1 MADPVSSAADRNPAA
16 HWPEYLI
23 EAWALGMFMISAGVF
38 TLLLESP
45 ASPLHAA
52 IPDAFLRRLL
62 TGAAMGLTA
71 IALIYSPWGRR
82 SGAHMNP
89 AVTLSFLRLRKIAPS
104 DAAFYI
110 FAQFIGGTLG
120 VCGVLVAFGPAFS
133 APPVSY
139 VATVPGSAGVGAAF
153 TAEIGIS
160 ALMIFVVLMVSS
172 SAHLARFTGLCAGLL
187 VCLFISFE
195 GPLSGMSINPAR
207 SFASALPGAYLDLI
221 LDLSDCAG
229 DRHATGDRR
238 VPRPAALIVGSLCQ
252 IASHHGRAL
261 HSLRLR
267 AHPALNGRQQ

>member
-1 MADPVSSAADRNPAA
+1 MSDSIESAAKGSAA
-16 HWPEYLI
+16 VHWPEYFI
-23 EAWALGMFMISAGVF
+23 EAWALGMFMVSAGVF

-62 TGAAMGLTA
+62 TGTAMGLTA

-89 AVTLSFLRLRKIAPS
+89 AVTLSFLRLGKIAPN

-110 FAQFIGGTLG
+110 VAQFVGGTLG
-120 VCGVLVAFGPAFS
+120 VFGVLAAFGPAFS
-133 APPVSY
+133 EPPVSY
-139 VATVPGSAGVGAAF
+139 VATVPGGAGVAAAF

-160 ALMIFVVLMVSS
+160 ALMIFVVLVVSS
-172 SAHLARFTGLCAGLL
+172 KMHLARFTGLIAGLL

-207 SFASALPGAYLDLI
+207 SFASALPGHIWTAFWIYLTAPVIGMQLGTAAF
-221 LDLSDCAG
+221 LAVRRPQSAPCAKLCHTSSERCIHCG
-229 DRHATGDRR
+229 YERN
-238 VPRPAALIVGSLCQ
+238 RP
-252 IASHHGRAL
+252 
-261 HSLRLR
+261 
-267 AHPALNGRQQ
+267 

>member
-1 MADPVSSAADRNPAA
+1 MSDTIETAAKGSAAA
-16 HWPEYLI
+16 HWPEYFI
-23 EAWALGMFMISAGVF
+23 EAWALGMFMVSAGVF

-89 AVTLSFLRLRKIAPS
+89 AVTLSFLRLGKIAPS

-110 FAQFIGGTLG
+110 VAQFIGGTLG
-120 VCGVLVAFGPAFS
+120 VCGMLVAFGPAFS
-133 APPVSY
+133 QPPVSY
-139 VATVPGSAGVGAAF
+139 VATVPGDAGVGAAF

-172 SAHLARFTGLCAGLL
+172 KMHLARFTGLCAGLL

-207 SFASALPGAYLDLI
+207 SFASALPGHIWTAFWIYLTAPVIGMQLGTAAF
-221 LDLSDCAG
+221 LAVRGPQSAPCAKL
-229 DRHATGDRR
+229 RHTPAERCIHCGYE
-238 VPRPAALIVGSLCQ
+238 PNRP
-252 IASHHGRAL
+252 
-261 HSLRLR
+261 
-267 AHPALNGRQQ
+267 

>member
-1 MADPVSSAADRNPAA
+1 
-16 HWPEYLI
+16 
-23 EAWALGMFMISAGVF
+23 MFMVSAGVF

-62 TGAAMGLTA
+62 TGTAMGLTA
-71 IALIYSPWGRR
+71 IALIYSPWGLR
-82 SGAHMNP
+82 SG
-89 AVTLSFLRLRKIAPS
+89 KIAPS

-110 FAQFIGGTLG
+110 CAQFIGGTLG

-153 TAEIGIS
+153 AAEIGIS
-160 ALMIFVVLMVSS
+160 ALMIFAVLMVSS
-172 SAHLARFTGLCAGLL
+172 KMHLARFTGLCAGLL

-207 SFASALPGAYLDLI
+207 SFASALPGHIWTAFWIYLTAPVIGMQLGTAAF
-221 LDLSDCAG
+221 LGLRRSEAGPCAKLQHTSRERCIHCG
-229 DRHATGDRR
+229 YEPIR
-238 VPRPAALIVGSLCQ
+238 S
-252 IASHHGRAL
+252 
-261 HSLRLR
+261 
-267 AHPALNGRQQ
+267 